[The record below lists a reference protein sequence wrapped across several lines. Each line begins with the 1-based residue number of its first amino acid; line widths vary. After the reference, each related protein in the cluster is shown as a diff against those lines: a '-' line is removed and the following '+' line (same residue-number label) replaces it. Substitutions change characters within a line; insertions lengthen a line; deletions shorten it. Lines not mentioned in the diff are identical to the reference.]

1 MTYARPVPTAQSI
14 PLLSSCFS
22 AVFRSFSF
30 VRPSLPDED
39 ATKLGNKSGSYLS
52 HSLFHGQSDL
62 HAVPRRGLHRGV
74 RNRLLLHTL
83 HLYDRQR
90 HCTVDSA
97 HYQLQFRFGI
107 PRKGSANRKNSPTD
121 FRILWRIRH
130 RRIHSLLPNTDK
142 NIHRPAQ
149 PCRPTGH
156 SGYPALCHGLP
167 LLHPQHLTIIRYYQ
181 SVQRIKPAILLALA
195 RGFFFLILSFICLPL
210 DLGTERIWL
219 PTSK

>member
-1 MTYARPVPTAQSI
+1 M
-14 PLLSSCFS
+14 LFCF
-22 AVFRSFSF
+22 FRSFSF
-30 VRPSLPDED
+30 VRPFLPDED
-39 ATKLGNKSGSYLS
+39 TTKLGNKSGSYLS
-52 HSLFHGQSDL
+52 HSHFHGQSDL

-90 HCTVDSA
+90 HCTVGSA

-121 FRILWRIRH
+121 FRILRRIRH

-156 SGYPALCHGLP
+156 SGFPALYHGLP
-167 LLHPQHLTIIRYYQ
+167 LLHPQPHHHQVLPKRTAHQARDPAGPGTGLFLPDPVIHL
-181 SVQRIKPAILLALA
+181 PASRPGNRKNLAA
-195 RGFFFLILSFICLPL
+195 HFQMKLIGHTLTMKS
-210 DLGTERIWL
+210 
-219 PTSK
+219 